1 MTYQLQCEGF
11 EQKLKNH
18 VEASLAAA
26 AANFSREPFT
36 GTGGGRGR
44 DTNLSGTHSVNSINQ
59 LLKQSCTSYLD
70 FCPTSVIVADFTSN
84 F

>member
-44 DTNLSGTHSVNSINQ
+44 RYQPFRNSFSELYQSVAQ
-59 LLKQSCTSYLD
+59 AKLHFL
-70 FCPTSVIVADFTSN
+70 P
-84 F
+84 